1 MLNSAIDPDIAS
13 KHVILKPTVF
23 ITLGPN
29 VKPPIKI
36 PMHPKSVNGKAVEGF
51 NDSGLIP
58 KTVTYTPVA
67 FPTSLTPKL

>member
-1 MLNSAIDPDIAS
+1 
-13 KHVILKPTVF
+13 
-23 ITLGPN
+23 
-29 VKPPIKI
+29 
-36 PMHPKSVNGKAVEGF
+36 MHPKSVNGKAVEGF